1 LSQVEVLKIKTADDA
16 RQAIFLL
23 ELANT
28 CIRLIVGQTNLDEE
42 VRKALLAHSAMIDMR
57 LGAARRDASILK
69 SWLKHWNFRWLEIIE
84 RQIAFGLTTNI
95 SLGSWE
101 PMGHGSE
108 GVIFSTRLKAVPNLR
123 LKAQP
128 IL

>member
-1 LSQVEVLKIKTADDA
+1 MSSVLRFQRPRKLKSGTSPSDQRLPDVLANVAALLSQVEALKIKTADDA

-69 SWLKHWNFRWLEIIE
+69 S
-84 RQIAFGLTTNI
+84 
-95 SLGSWE
+95 
-101 PMGHGSE
+101 
-108 GVIFSTRLKAVPNLR
+108 
-123 LKAQP
+123 
-128 IL
+128 